1 MKVLLVN
8 GGPHPKGCTNR
19 ALEEVEKALKEEGI
33 ETLIYHI
40 PNVPLQDCIA
50 CGSCAK
56 TGKCVFDDC
65 VNEFASMAKDA
76 DGFIFGTPV
85 YYAHP
90 TGKIQSFMDR
100 VFYSAKS
107 AFVHKPAAVISSSR
121 RAGSVTS
128 MDVLNKHLSISEMPI
143 VTSNYWNEVHGHTPS
158 DVEQDREGLD
168 TMYALGK
175 NMAWMLKCIE
185 AGKKAGI
192 EVPQNKKR
200 TTNLFVKMKTLYVSD
215 LDGTLLNSQQQTSTY
230 TNQTINKLVDQGM
243 LFSYATARSYYSAKP
258 ATKGLSAKIPLI
270 LYNGAFIIDNQSQEI
285 LVSNFFLKEEVNDL
299 AHYFNQKDFYPIVYA
314 FINEQEKFSYI
325 PSKSTKQQLDFI
337 STRNDKR
344 KNPVENNLF
353 QGDVFYVSCIASKK
367 QLESFYH
374 DLKDRYQC
382 LFSKDIYSQDWW
394 LEILPK
400 KATKAHAILQLKDY
414 LKCEKVVVFGDGL
427 NDLSMFEIADESYA
441 VENACKELKEKATG
455 VIGRHDQDA
464 VARWLE
470 ENYKD

>member
-1 MKVLLVN
+1 MIMCFFNAYIKIKILIISGSPRPRENIDEMV
-8 GGPHPKGCTNR
+8 KIFDQ
-19 ALEEVEKALKEEGI
+19 EDI
-33 ETLIYHI
+33 ESEIVHI
-40 PNVPLQDCIA
+40 GNKDIRGCIA
-50 CGSCAK
+50 CMSCK
-56 TGKCVFDDC
+56 TKLGHCVFDDC

-200 TTNLFVKMKTLYVSD
+200 TTN
-215 LDGTLLNSQQQTSTY
+215 
-230 TNQTINKLVDQGM
+230 
-243 LFSYATARSYYSAKP
+243 
-258 ATKGLSAKIPLI
+258 
-270 LYNGAFIIDNQSQEI
+270 FI
-285 LVSNFFLKEEVNDL
+285 
-299 AHYFNQKDFYPIVYA
+299 
-314 FINEQEKFSYI
+314 
-325 PSKSTKQQLDFI
+325 
-337 STRNDKR
+337 R
-344 KNPVENNLF
+344 
-353 QGDVFYVSCIASKK
+353 
-367 QLESFYH
+367 
-374 DLKDRYQC
+374 
-382 LFSKDIYSQDWW
+382 
-394 LEILPK
+394 
-400 KATKAHAILQLKDY
+400 
-414 LKCEKVVVFGDGL
+414 
-427 NDLSMFEIADESYA
+427 
-441 VENACKELKEKATG
+441 
-455 VIGRHDQDA
+455 
-464 VARWLE
+464 
-470 ENYKD
+470 

>member
-40 PNVPLQDCIA
+40 PNVPLQDCVA

-185 AGKKAGI
+185 AGKKQELKFLKI
-192 EVPQNKKR
+192 KR
-200 TTNLFVKMKTLYVSD
+200 ERQTLFVKMKTLYVSD
-215 LDGTLLNSQQQTSTY
+215 LDGTLLNRQQQTSTY
-230 TNQTINKLVDQGM
+230 TNQTIEKLVDQGM

-325 PSKSTKQQLDFI
+325 SSKSTKQQLDFI
-337 STRNDKR
+337 STRNDER
-344 KNPVENNLF
+344 KNPVENDLY

>member
-33 ETLIYHI
+33 ETLIYDI
-40 PNVPLQDCIA
+40 PNVPLQDCVA

-168 TMYALGK
+168 TMYLS
-175 NMAWMLKCIE
+175 LIHISE
-185 AGKKAGI
+185 
-192 EVPQNKKR
+192 PTR
-200 TTNLFVKMKTLYVSD
+200 
-215 LDGTLLNSQQQTSTY
+215 
-230 TNQTINKLVDQGM
+230 
-243 LFSYATARSYYSAKP
+243 RS
-258 ATKGLSAKIPLI
+258 
-270 LYNGAFIIDNQSQEI
+270 
-285 LVSNFFLKEEVNDL
+285 
-299 AHYFNQKDFYPIVYA
+299 
-314 FINEQEKFSYI
+314 
-325 PSKSTKQQLDFI
+325 
-337 STRNDKR
+337 
-344 KNPVENNLF
+344 
-353 QGDVFYVSCIASKK
+353 
-367 QLESFYH
+367 
-374 DLKDRYQC
+374 
-382 LFSKDIYSQDWW
+382 
-394 LEILPK
+394 
-400 KATKAHAILQLKDY
+400 
-414 LKCEKVVVFGDGL
+414 
-427 NDLSMFEIADESYA
+427 
-441 VENACKELKEKATG
+441 
-455 VIGRHDQDA
+455 
-464 VARWLE
+464 
-470 ENYKD
+470 